1 MLGVNVHG
9 GIDFALPL
17 KCLLQHALPR
27 VRELAVVSGQ
37 DKTLQTV
44 SQREFHEN
52 YHIQTMKPHELDYSN
67 GQGRISL
74 QTLAT
79 FLG

>member
-17 KCLLQHALPR
+17 ECLLQHALPR
-27 VRELAVVSGQ
+27 VRELAVVSVQ

-44 SQREFHEN
+44 AQRGFHEN
-52 YHIQTMKPHELDYSN
+52 YHIQTMNPHEPNYSN
-67 GQGRISL
+67 G
-74 QTLAT
+74 
-79 FLG
+79 